1 MMKML
6 IKLIEECLKSPHKI
20 RGRICLICFLVLI
33 IGVLFTLNNFINN
46 PIKTEFHLE
55 KSK

>member
-1 MMKML
+1 MKML